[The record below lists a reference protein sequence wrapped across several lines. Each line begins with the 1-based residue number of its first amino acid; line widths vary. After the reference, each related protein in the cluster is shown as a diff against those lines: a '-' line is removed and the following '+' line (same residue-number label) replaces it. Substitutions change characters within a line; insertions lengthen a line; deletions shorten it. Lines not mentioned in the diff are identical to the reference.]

1 MARSRTLRL
10 LPFGSVSTVPGVREP
25 VSSCYLQSRI
35 RTRIRSSHRLVS
47 VLHQVSRARASK
59 RFRPRLAAGQR
70 ALSLLIAIAYA
81 WLCVVPCS
89 QLESLGPRTADRSNV
104 ELTHQVGSAASHAE
118 HREFVGPSRGSH
130 AGHEGEAPI
139 PNPSAVKKRA
149 RGSELVA
156 TCTCGCQK
164 ARDGR
169 LVAAAPAWGLLSKSP
184 ERLPRNHPVLEPGPE
199 HAFSSAPVGAV
210 EHVPIDFL
218 A

>member
-10 LPFGSVSTVPGVREP
+10 LLFRSVSTVSGVRER
-25 VSSCYLQSRI
+25 VNLCYLQSRI
-35 RTRIRSSHRLVS
+35 ETRIRSSRRLVS
-47 VLHQVSRARASK
+47 VLHQASRARVSK
-59 RFRPRLAAGQR
+59 RFRPRLAAGQP
-70 ALSLLIAIAYA
+70 ALSLLVAIAYA

-104 ELTHQVGSAASHAE
+104 ELTHQVGSTASHAE
-118 HREFVGPSRGSH
+118 HPEFVGPSRGSY
-130 AGHEGEAPI
+130 ADHEGEAPI
-139 PNPSAVKKRA
+139 PNRSAVKKRA

-164 ARDGR
+164 ARGGS
-169 LVAAAPAWGLLSKSP
+169 LVAAVPAWGLLSKSP
-184 ERLPRNHPVLEPGPE
+184 EQLPRIHPVLQPGSE
-199 HAFSSAPVGAV
+199 RAFSSAPAGAI